1 MGQHKYEE
9 SIFTAEQNIR
19 ERILI
24 LYNDEV
30 NTFDHVIDCL
40 IEICDHTPEQAEQSA
55 MIAHY
60 KGKCGILEGEYS
72 ILKKAH
78 DAMIRRELSVSI
90 E

>member
-9 SIFTAEQNIR
+9 SVFTADQKTGQQA
-19 ERILI
+19 LI

-40 IEICDHTPEQAEQSA
+40 IDICDHNPEQAEQSA

-60 KGKCGILEGEYS
+60 KGKCGVLEGEFS
-72 ILKKAH
+72 KLKKAR
-78 DAMIRRELSVSI
+78 DAMLRRELSVSI

>member
-9 SIFTAEQNIR
+9 SVFTTQQKKGKQT
-19 ERILI
+19 LI

-40 IEICDHTPEQAEQSA
+40 IELCNHTSEQAEQSA

-60 KGKCGILEGEYS
+60 KGKCGVLEGEYS
-72 ILKKAH
+72 KLKKAH